1 MPIYKVLS
9 DVLSV
14 KKEVK
19 LYAITGE
26 VAKLISKH
34 GHVFILEKVRIDFKD
49 GTRIYN
55 STGVTFS
62 TVESNLKIIHNEH

>member
-1 MPIYKVLS
+1 MAIYKVVE

-19 LYAITGE
+19 PYAIAGQ

-34 GHVFILEKVRIDFKD
+34 GHVLILEKVSVDISD
-49 GTRIYN
+49 GKKIYKG
-55 STGVTFS
+55 TGVTFS
-62 TVESNLKIIHNEH
+62 TVESNLKLIE